1 MTLRIIGLNH
11 HNASLDYREKL
22 AFSHEEIQSCLKD
35 LIASDEI
42 KEAVIL
48 STCNRTEFYLD
59 ANEEG
64 EEYTKTWLKKNKNI
78 NKNTE
83 DLLFSLKDEKAIIHL
98 SRVACGLDS
107 MILGEPQILGQ
118 LKNAYKSSVES
129 GAITKDFSKLFD
141 HIFRL
146 AKKIR
151 TNTNISNSPVSVSYA
166 AVILANQFFSR
177 LDNHSALLIGAG
189 EAIELVA
196 KHLVNKKIDKLFI
209 ANRNINK
216 AQELAKRYGGYALDL
231 DSLDG
236 VIEITDL
243 ILSSTASDHYIL
255 KKVQIQ
261 KAIKNR
267 KRKPI
272 FAVDMAVPRD
282 LDPEIQEIEDI
293 YLYTIDD
300 LQKVVLE
307 GQNKRNLAAVEA
319 DEIIIKETIKYS
331 NTKKAEEVEPT
342 IIELREY
349 GESIKNE
356 VLEQSIKQIKKGDDI
371 ETIIEKNASL
381 MIKKLL
387 HNPSVKIREAAEN
400 SDQDFIDNVI
410 ELFDLNK
417 K

>member
-48 STCNRTEFYLD
+48 STCNRTEFYLQ

-83 DLLFSLKDEKAIIHL
+83 DLLFSLKGEKAIIHL

-118 LKNAYKSSVES
+118 LKNAYKSSVEL

-255 KKVQIQ
+255 KKFQIQ

-293 YLYTIDD
+293 
-300 LQKVVLE
+300 
-307 GQNKRNLAAVEA
+307 
-319 DEIIIKETIKYS
+319 
-331 NTKKAEEVEPT
+331 
-342 IIELREY
+342 
-349 GESIKNE
+349 
-356 VLEQSIKQIKKGDDI
+356 
-371 ETIIEKNASL
+371 
-381 MIKKLL
+381 
-387 HNPSVKIREAAEN
+387 
-400 SDQDFIDNVI
+400 
-410 ELFDLNK
+410 
-417 K
+417 

>member
-48 STCNRTEFYLD
+48 STCNRTEFYLQ

-83 DLLFSLKDEKAIIHL
+83 DLLFSLKGEKAIIHL

-118 LKNAYKSSVES
+118 LKNAYKSSVEL
-129 GAITKDFSKLFD
+129 GAITKDSSKLFD
-141 HIFRL
+141 QIFRL

-151 TNTNISNSPVSVSYA
+151 TNTKIINSPVSVSYA

-189 EAIELVA
+189 ESIELVA

-255 KKVQIQ
+255 KKIQIQ

-371 ETIIEKNASL
+371 EAIIEKNASL

-400 SDQDFIDNVI
+400 SDQGFIDNVI
-410 ELFDLNK
+410 ELFNLK
-417 K
+417 KK

>member
-48 STCNRTEFYLD
+48 STCNRTEFYLQ

-64 EEYTKTWLKKNKNI
+64 EKYTKTWLKKNKNI

-83 DLLFSLKDEKAIIHL
+83 DLLFSLKGEKAIIHL

-118 LKNAYKSSVES
+118 LKNAYKFSVES

-189 EAIELVA
+189 ESIELVA

-255 KKVQIQ
+255 KKFQIQ

-272 FAVDMAVPRD
+272 CAVDMAVPRD

-331 NTKKAEEVEPT
+331 NTKKAEEVGPT

-371 ETIIEKNASL
+371 EAIIEKNASL

-400 SDQDFIDNVI
+400 SDQGFIDNII
-410 ELFDLNK
+410 ELFNLK
-417 K
+417 KK

>member
-48 STCNRTEFYLD
+48 STCNRTEFYLQ

-83 DLLFSLKDEKAIIHL
+83 DLLFSLKGEKAIIHL

-118 LKNAYKSSVES
+118 LKNAYKSSVEL

-236 VIEITDL
+236 VIEIADL

-255 KKVQIQ
+255 KKFQIQ

-300 LQKVVLE
+300 LEKVVLE

-331 NTKKAEEVEPT
+331 NTKKAEEVEPM

-371 ETIIEKNASL
+371 EAIIEKNASL
-381 MIKKLL
+381 MINKLL

-400 SDQDFIDNVI
+400 SDQGFIDNVI
-410 ELFDLNK
+410 ELFNLK
-417 K
+417 KK

>member
-1 MTLRIIGLNH
+1 MIIYFV
-11 HNASLDYREKL
+11 S
-22 AFSHEEIQSCLKD
+22 Q
-35 LIASDEI
+35 
-42 KEAVIL
+42 
-48 STCNRTEFYLD
+48 
-59 ANEEG
+59 
-64 EEYTKTWLKKNKNI
+64 
-78 NKNTE
+78 
-83 DLLFSLKDEKAIIHL
+83 
-98 SRVACGLDS
+98 
-107 MILGEPQILGQ
+107 
-118 LKNAYKSSVES
+118 
-129 GAITKDFSKLFD
+129 
-141 HIFRL
+141 
-146 AKKIR
+146 KIR

-243 ILSSTASDHYIL
+243 ILSSTASDRYIL
-255 KKVQIQ
+255 KKFQIQ

-371 ETIIEKNASL
+371 EAIIEKNASL

-400 SDQDFIDNVI
+400 SDQGFIDNVI
-410 ELFDLNK
+410 ELFNLK
-417 K
+417 KK

>member
-1 MTLRIIGLNH
+1 MKLRIIGLNH

-22 AFSHEEIQSCLKD
+22 AFSREEIQSCLKD
-35 LIASDEI
+35 LIASNKI

-48 STCNRTEFYLD
+48 STCNRTEFYLN

-64 EEYTKTWLKKNKNI
+64 EEYTKTWLKKYKNI

-83 DLLFSLKDEKAIIHL
+83 DLLFTLEGEKAIIHL

-118 LKNAYKSSVES
+118 LKNAYKSSVKLD
-129 GAITKDFSKLFD
+129 AITKDFSKLFD

-189 EAIELVA
+189 ESIELVA

-231 DSLDG
+231 ESLDG

-255 KKVQIQ
+255 KKFQIQ
-261 KAIKNR
+261 RALKNR

-331 NTKKAEEVEPT
+331 NTKKAEKVEPT

-356 VLEQSIKQIKKGDDI
+356 VLEQSIKQIKKGDNI

-400 SDQDFIDNVI
+400 SDQGFIDNVI

>member
-371 ETIIEKNASL
+371 EAIIEKNASL

-400 SDQDFIDNVI
+400 SDQGFIDNVI
-410 ELFDLNK
+410 ELFNLK
-417 K
+417 KK

>member
-1 MTLRIIGLNH
+1 MKG
-11 HNASLDYREKL
+11 
-22 AFSHEEIQSCLKD
+22 
-35 LIASDEI
+35 
-42 KEAVIL
+42 
-48 STCNRTEFYLD
+48 
-59 ANEEG
+59 
-64 EEYTKTWLKKNKNI
+64 
-78 NKNTE
+78 
-83 DLLFSLKDEKAIIHL
+83 EKAIIHL

-151 TNTNISNSPVSVSYA
+151 TNTNINNSPVSVSYA

-255 KKVQIQ
+255 KKFQIQ

-371 ETIIEKNASL
+371 EAIIEKNASL

-400 SDQDFIDNVI
+400 SDQGFIDNVI
-410 ELFDLNK
+410 ELFNLK
-417 K
+417 KK